1 MRCEHCGHEQQS
13 GRICE
18 SCGLMLARATDRSAP
33 AAPTEQVP
41 ALLHCD
47 QCGHEQASGKFC
59 DACGLRITVYQPPA
73 PQHDSSES
81 PRNCPT
87 CGVPIEGVICRNC
100 GIRIPPSEAEES

>member
-18 SCGLMLARATDRSAP
+18 SCGLMLPRATERSAP
-33 AAPTEQVP
+33 A

-59 DACGLRITVYQPPA
+59 DTCGLRITMYQPPA
-73 PQHDSSES
+73 PQHDSLES
-81 PRNCPT
+81 LRKCPT
-87 CGVPIEGVICRNC
+87 CGVSIEGVICRNC